1 MVSSTPSNSVLASAA
16 RSVSVRRRIGGHVVN
31 TPLLKSCAA
40 LPESTELYFK
50 TENFQTTGSFKLR
63 GAMAKL
69 TSLSL
74 DRPLITASSGNHG
87 IACSHAARITG
98 HKLTVVLPET
108 VAPAKLAKIKGFGI
122 EVILHGAESGLA
134 EAHAQT
140 LAAGGDYVYVSPY
153 NDAEV
158 IAGQGTIGLELLEQ
172 LPHIDNVFIAMGGGG
187 LISGI
192 GSVLKS
198 FHPGC
203 RIMGVSASN
212 SAALAASM
220 TAGRVIETEHLD
232 TLADGI
238 AGGVDED
245 AITLELASEVID
257 RVVHCNEEQI
267 VAALRV
273 LAWTEKQIVEGAAG
287 LALAG
292 YLADQGGYVGQTNV
306 VVLCGAN
313 FDKSALVKA
322 IAG

>member
-1 MVSSTPSNSVLASAA
+1 MLASAA
-16 RSVSVRRRIGGHVVN
+16 RSVSVRRRIGDHVVN
-31 TPLLKSCAA
+31 TPVLKSCAV
-40 LPESTELYFK
+40 LPDKTGLYFK
-50 TENFQTTGSFKLR
+50 AENFQTTGSFKLR

-69 TSLSL
+69 TSLPP

-87 IACSHAARITG
+87 IACSHAAQITG

-108 VAPAKLAKIKGFGI
+108 VAPVKLAKVKSFGT

-134 EAHAQT
+134 ETHART
-140 LAAGGDYVYVSPY
+140 LAACGEYVYVSPY

-158 IAGQGTIGLELLEQ
+158 IAGQGSIGLELLEQ

-198 FHPGC
+198 FLPGC
-203 RIMGVSASN
+203 RIIGVSASN
-212 SAALAASM
+212 SAALAASIA
-220 TAGRVIETEHLD
+220 AGRVVETEHLD

-245 AITLELASEVID
+245 SITLALATEVID
-257 RVVHCNEEQI
+257 RVVHCSEEEI
-267 VAALRV
+267 ISALNA
-273 LAWTEKQIVEGAAG
+273 LAWTEKQVVEGAAG

-292 YLADQGGYVGQTNV
+292 YLADQRDYTGQTSV
-306 VVLCGAN
+306 VLLCGAN
-313 FDKSALVKA
+313 FDKGTLVRA
-322 IAG
+322 IAPDQNFET